1 LPDKQPLQIANDLL
15 FINDDIDYKL
25 RKIPKLVSWI
35 SEEQRNLYL
44 AEAGFEFVDPA
55 PELPDPE
62 KAAGPGRDCPLCD
75 GRHQCRRVQRGV
87 SHGMMMILRG
97 APCPCRLA
105 ALFYK
110 RWSKM
115 PERFRWVNL
124 DTLQVSPDAL
134 TPPEFQQELLRL
146 LRADPTESYLFT
158 GPAGTGKTTFAAA
171 LYRKSLQRWADRAWR
186 TNKFTD
192 AVWRITVSEFM
203 EQYHLRSTGRSDM
216 KVDANGESYM
226 EEVIP
231 TVNANGIR
239 AAVEAGHRPC
249 LFLEDLDKFNPSRF
263 KFVTLFAVVN
273 QIFEARGQIVAT
285 SNYNPA
291 QIEELF
297 GKEEG
302 STLMRRIS
310 NEKTENSI
318 AFPTT
323 S

>member
-1 LPDKQPLQIANDLL
+1 
-15 FINDDIDYKL
+15 
-25 RKIPKLVSWI
+25 
-35 SEEQRNLYL
+35 
-44 AEAGFEFVDPA
+44 
-55 PELPDPE
+55 
-62 KAAGPGRDCPLCD
+62 
-75 GRHQCRRVQRGV
+75 VQRGV
-87 SHGMMMILRG
+87 TNGMMILRG
-97 APCPCRLA
+97 SPCPCRLA

-134 TPPEFQQELLRL
+134 TSPEFQQELLRL

-171 LYRKSLQRWADRAWR
+171 LYRKSLQRWADRAWK

-203 EQYHLRSTGRSDM
+203 EEYHLRSTGRSDM
-216 KVDANGESYM
+216 KKDANGESYM
-226 EEVIP
+226 DEVIP
-231 TVNANGIR
+231 TITANGIR

-249 LFLEDLDKFNPSRF
+249 LFLEELDKFNPSRF
-263 KFVTLFAVVN
+263 KFVTLR
-273 QIFEARGQIVAT
+273 RGQPDPRSPRADRGHQQLQ
-285 SNYNPA
+285 PGA
-291 QIEELF
+291 D
-297 GKEEG
+297 
-302 STLMRRIS
+302 RRAIRQRRRQHADAS
-310 NEKTENSI
+310 HLEEKTENSI